1 MSDPDMIFFK
11 DAQSQKKS
19 DTSLNKIEGGVAGGG
34 GKKVG
39 GQLRKF

>member
-1 MSDPDMIFFK
+1 MSNPDMIFFK

-19 DTSLNKIEGGVAGGG
+19 DTSLNKIEGGGGG
-34 GKKVG
+34 DKKVG